1 MLTVKAAAERLGVS
15 PSLVYAL
22 ITARAL
28 EHVRVGLKRGVIR
41 IPEAALDDYRRRHAV
56 GVAESTPASAEEVK
70 LRLKHLRL

>member
-1 MLTVKAAAERLGVS
+1 MLTVKQAAERLGVS

-22 ITARAL
+22 IAARAL

-41 IPEAALDDYRRRHAV
+41 IPEAALEDYRRRHAV
-56 GVAESTPASAEEVK
+56 GVADTPTTPEEVT